1 LRRKCLAKH
10 ENFYEYLTCT
20 DSFSV
25 NVEPR
30 IMHTAHAPL
39 GARQDIYEYS
49 VIALR
54 EAVIN
59 AVTHRDYLSDLLSH
73 MQ

>member
-1 LRRKCLAKH
+1 
-10 ENFYEYLTCT
+10 
-20 DSFSV
+20 
-25 NVEPR
+25 
-30 IMHTAHAPL
+30 MHTAHAPL